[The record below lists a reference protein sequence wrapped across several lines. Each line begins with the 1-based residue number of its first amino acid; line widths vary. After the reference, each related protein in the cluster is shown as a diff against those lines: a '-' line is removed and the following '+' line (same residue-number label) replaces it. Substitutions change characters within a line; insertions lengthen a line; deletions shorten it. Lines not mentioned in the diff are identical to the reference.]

1 MVRTHVIAAAAR
13 AALPLLNG
21 PVREGAVLGAFT
33 RAVIVSVPTPDGP
46 RVLSLL
52 APTAAGVPNGL
63 RLTGADAWILAQQTP
78 GDAVFVG
85 AGRILLGGAE
95 VLVVRSWPCR
105 VRQLTL
111 APQGIDAIS
120 DMILSR
126 AASQEAGVPV
136 QHVAGLESALHSA
149 LESAVE
155 PAARSALEPAA
166 RSAGVADPLPAAVR
180 RLVGRGL
187 GLTPGGD
194 DVIAGALLGLHA
206 TGATAGARLLAAA
219 ALENVALEKVTERTA
234 LLSADLLRLAAQGD
248 ACLEVL
254 GVLRAAHGSRDVL
267 LPNTFVLSVAIDR
280 LLRVGHTSGADLATG
295 LAIGLRVGAR
305 AGTRQRAEVR

>member
-1 MVRTHVIAAAAR
+1 MVRTQVIAAAAR

-21 PVREGAVLGAFT
+21 PVHEGAVLGAFT

-52 APTAAGVPNGL
+52 ARNAAGVPNGL
-63 RLTGADAWILAQQTP
+63 RVTGADAWILAQQTP

-105 VRQLTL
+105 VRQLTVG
-111 APQGIDAIS
+111 PPGIEAAS
-120 DMILSR
+120 DMILGR

-136 QHVAGLESALHSA
+136 QLVAGLESALHSA
-149 LESAVE
+149 LESAVD
-155 PAARSALEPAA
+155 PAAG
-166 RSAGVADPLPAAVR
+166 SAGMADPLRTAVR

-194 DVIAGALLGLHA
+194 DVIAGALCGLHA

-254 GVLRAAHGSRDVL
+254 GVLRAAPRSRDVL
-267 LPNTFVLSVAIDR
+267 RPNMSALTVAIDR
-280 LLRVGHTSGADLATG
+280 LLSVGHTSGADLATG

-305 AGTRQRAEVR
+305 TGTRERAVVR

>member
-21 PVREGAVLGAFT
+21 PVHEGAVLGAFT

-52 APTAAGVPNGL
+52 ARNAAGVPNGL
-63 RLTGADAWILAQQTP
+63 RVTGADAWILAQQTP

-136 QHVAGLESALHSA
+136 QLVAGLESALHSA
-149 LESAVE
+149 LESAVD
-155 PAARSALEPAA
+155 PAAG
-166 RSAGVADPLPAAVR
+166 SAGMADPLRTAVR

-194 DVIAGALLGLHA
+194 DVIAGALCGLHA
-206 TGATAGARLLAAA
+206 TGATAGARLPAAA
-219 ALENVALEKVTERTA
+219 ALEKVALEKVTERTT

-254 GVLRAAHGSRDVL
+254 GVLRAASGSSRDVL
-267 LPNTFVLSVAIDR
+267 RPNTSALDAIDR
-280 LLRVGHTSGADLATG
+280 LLSVGHTSGADLATG